1 MVPAAAML
9 FAVLPKPIVT
19 ATNPSALPLAGAG
32 NTIAAGPA
40 LAVPPLESRGPVSTK
55 NTGAAGGSVISAS
68 KALPLKVVVEVDVDV
83 VVFQA
88 ETRGMEE

>member
-1 MVPAAAML
+1 ML
-9 FAVLPKPIVT
+9 FAVLSKPIVT
-19 ATNPSALPLAGAG
+19 ATNPSALPTAGAG
-32 NTIAAGPA
+32 NTMAAGPA
-40 LAVPPLESRGPVSTK
+40 LMVPPLEGRGPVSTK

-88 ETRGMEE
+88 ETRGIEE

>member
-1 MVPAAAML
+1 M
-9 FAVLPKPIVT
+9 
-19 ATNPSALPLAGAG
+19 
-32 NTIAAGPA
+32 
-40 LAVPPLESRGPVSTK
+40 VPPLEGRGPVSTK